1 MAEAG
6 KRRGPGAGS
15 DGERFRQVPAD
26 GRRQC
31 WRQRHQRVDHRI
43 DLGRGVLVAGV
54 GAQRTAND
62 KARGRA
68 DCFQHAPR
76 QESVVSNGGGTAYRA
91 DDVEGDASQ
100 QYGLATIAIRQWPV
114 GQLGNCQCQ
123 QVERDGL
130 RHLPVGD
137 AKFRGHARHGGQID
151 VRRDQAEGAQHGGG
165 QNER

>member
-1 MAEAG
+1 MG
-6 KRRGPGAGS
+6 RVSGS
-15 DGERFRQVPAD
+15 SVITISNATTPNAATSRKSDRQPKAAA
-26 GRRQC
+26 RC
-31 WRQRHQRVDHRI
+31 
-43 DLGRGVLVAGV
+43 VLVAGV
-54 GAQRTAND
+54 GDQRTAND